1 MSLNILIIAGEE
13 SGDLHGGNLVKA
25 LKEIH
30 PDISF
35 KGIGG
40 EKMRRAG
47 VETIF
52 GIENMGTVGLAE
64 IFGSLFFYINVYRV
78 ISAEI
83 AKKQFDAA
91 IFIDYPTLNM
101 MFAKLC
107 SRINCP
113 AFFFISP
120 QIWAW
125 RSGRIKKIRRIIKKM
140 YVVLPFEE
148 PIYKKANVPVEFVG
162 HPFVEIVKPT
172 LTSEEAK
179 KQFGLAPEKY
189 TVGILPG
196 SRKSEIEFLLDP
208 MLQAAKKI
216 QEEIKDCQF
225 VLPIADSIDP
235 EDIKKRISKY
245 SLEIKAVQNNNYNA
259 MNCSDCLMIA
269 SGSATLEAGLLNR
282 PMVIIYKLKPLTY
295 WAAKQLVKIKNFG
308 LVNIVAG
315 ETVVPELLQHEVTPE
330 NISEEV
336 LRFYRETSYR
346 EEIQKKLSKIR
357 DSLGEP
363 GFAIKTAQSI
373 CKELGLPV

>member
-25 LKEIH
+25 LKELH
-30 PDISF
+30 PDMSF

-40 EKMRRAG
+40 QKMRQAG

-64 IFGSLFFYINVYRV
+64 IFGSLFFYLNVYRV
-78 ISAEI
+78 IASEI

-91 IFIDYPTLNM
+91 IFIDYPTLNL

-107 SRINCP
+107 RRVNCP

-148 PIYKKANVPVEFVG
+148 PIYRKANVPVEFVG

-172 LTSEEAK
+172 LSPQEAK
-179 KQFGLAPEKY
+179 KQFDLAQDKF
-189 TVGILPG
+189 TIGILPG
-196 SRKSEIEFLLDP
+196 SRKSEIEFLLEP
-208 MLQAAKKI
+208 MLQAATII
-216 QEEIKDCQF
+216 QEKIKNSQF
-225 VLPIADSIDP
+225 ILPIADSIDS
-235 EDIKKRISKY
+235 EDIKSRISKY
-245 SLEIKAVQNNNYNA
+245 SLNIKAIQNNNYNA

-269 SGSATLEAGLLNR
+269 SGSATLEAGLLAR
-282 PMVIIYKLKPLTY
+282 PMVIVYKLKPLTY
-295 WAAKQLVKIKNFG
+295 WVAKQLVKIKNFG

-315 ETVVPELLQHEVTPE
+315 ETAVPELLQHEVTPE
-330 NISEEV
+330 NISSHI
-336 LRFYRETSYR
+336 LRFYQETAYKK
-346 EEIQKKLSKIR
+346 EIQEKLSKIR

-363 GFAIKTAQSI
+363 GFAVKTARSI
-373 CKELGLPV
+373 CKELGLKV

>member
-30 PDISF
+30 PDMNF

-40 EKMRRAG
+40 DKMRRAG
-47 VETIF
+47 VETVF

-78 ISAEI
+78 IAKEI

-91 IFIDYPTLNM
+91 IFIDYPTLNL

-107 SRINCP
+107 RRVNCP

-172 LTSEEAK
+172 LTAQEAR
-179 KQFGLAPEKY
+179 KQFELAPNKF

-208 MLQAAKKI
+208 MLQAAIKI

-225 VLPIADSIDP
+225 ILPIADSIDP
-235 EDIKKRISKY
+235 EDIKNRVSKY
-245 SLEIKAVQNNNYNA
+245 SLEIKIIQNNNYNA

-269 SGSATLEAGLLNR
+269 SGSATLEAGLLTR
-282 PMVIIYKLKPLTY
+282 PMVIVYKLKSLTY
-295 WAAKQLVKIKNFG
+295 WVAKRLVKIKNFG

-315 ETVVPELLQHEVTPE
+315 ETAVPELLQHEVTPE
-330 NISEEV
+330 NMANHI
-336 LRFYRETSYR
+336 LRFYRETAYR
-346 EEIQKKLSKIR
+346 EEVQKKLSNIR

-363 GFAIKTAQSI
+363 GFALKTARSI
-373 CKELGLPV
+373 CNELGLGV

>member
-1 MSLNILIIAGEE
+1 MALKILIIAGEE

-64 IFGSLFFYINVYRV
+64 IFGSLFFYFNVYRV
-78 ISAEI
+78 IASEI

-162 HPFVEIVKPT
+162 HPFCRN
-172 LTSEEAK
+172 S
-179 KQFGLAPEKY
+179 
-189 TVGILPG
+189 
-196 SRKSEIEFLLDP
+196 
-208 MLQAAKKI
+208 
-216 QEEIKDCQF
+216 
-225 VLPIADSIDP
+225 
-235 EDIKKRISKY
+235 
-245 SLEIKAVQNNNYNA
+245 
-259 MNCSDCLMIA
+259 
-269 SGSATLEAGLLNR
+269 
-282 PMVIIYKLKPLTY
+282 
-295 WAAKQLVKIKNFG
+295 
-308 LVNIVAG
+308 
-315 ETVVPELLQHEVTPE
+315 
-330 NISEEV
+330 
-336 LRFYRETSYR
+336 
-346 EEIQKKLSKIR
+346 
-357 DSLGEP
+357 
-363 GFAIKTAQSI
+363 
-373 CKELGLPV
+373 